1 MVVAVEKAQRP
12 HPVRR
17 RRSLRPGNRMYG
29 LKMRYVDR
37 GHVQPALEAGMFT
50 GHGDHVLEVIDG
62 RHDGGPGNLAHV
74 HPPTDRTACY
84 EILTGTASRTRA
96 GSAVGQNDRCVVRH
110 VRTGCQGTVFECWGR
125 ASARADQSPEHAGP
139 LLYWW
144 VQLPRAILLTTP
156 GHVIHQIVDVVCS
169 LFAERKSDC
178 PLRFLSSCCALQLER
193 RYERQVV
200 RGHARQCA
208 AMNAQL
214 FQDVARMRPHAV

>member
-37 GHVQPALEAGMFT
+37 GHVQPALEAGVFT
-50 GHGDHVLEVIDG
+50 GHGDHVLEVVDG

-84 EILTGTASRTRA
+84 EILTGTAGRTRA
-96 GSAVGQNDRCVVRH
+96 GSAVGLYDGCRAPCPYRLPRYGVR
-110 VRTGCQGTVFECWGR
+110 VLGAGR
-125 ASARADQSPEHAGP
+125 ARADQSPEHGGP

-144 VQLPRAILLTTP
+144 VQLPRAILLTTH
-156 GHVIHQIVDVVCS
+156 GHVIHQIVDVACS
-169 LFAERKSDC
+169 LFTWRKRD
-178 PLRFLSSCCALQLER
+178 
-193 RYERQVV
+193 
-200 RGHARQCA
+200 
-208 AMNAQL
+208 
-214 FQDVARMRPHAV
+214 